1 MEKRTK
7 NILLIGGV
15 LVAGYLIYNANKKKT
30 ETASGFSNASG
41 QMQCQCRGEGGG
53 YSLRQCRKTQHSDCS
68 TCCGHYGGVSDNVN
82 VRNKNASSTPQ
93 LQIRKIAPKSW
104 A

>member
-41 QMQCQCRGEGGG
+41 LRYCQCNVKGRYAQ
-53 YSLRQCRKTQHSDCS
+53 YSCRQKQHGDCTS
-68 TCCGHYGGVSDNVN
+68 CCDSRGGVYDNENN
-82 VRNKNASSTPQ
+82 VRTRNTPSSPQ